1 MRRRTS
7 CTSTYLEL
15 IFLVWLQKRANC
27 NRSWSFFSN
36 VGPKVVATTGKAG
49 GDTWR
54 NYKVLFST
62 LLENFKFCPKNQ
74 FSEKNDKIVNLN
86 FPAKNQWFV
95 VSFIH
100 WFLLDF
106 EFSRVKLQTC
116 SRSFWKVSR
125 SDPFIQNRS
134 RSRSFF
140 KSPSKKDLDQD
151 PFQITSEKRIY
162 LDQILFRLPPKI
174 KDLDNDIWSR
184 SRSLHRSCKIVENQ
198 LC

>member
-86 FPAKNQWFV
+86 FPARNLKICCDFYT
-95 VSFIH
+95 FI
-100 WFLLDF
+100 FYYLGF
-106 EFSRVKLQTC
+106 EFSRQKWSKL
-116 SRSFWKVSR
+116 RILARKFKLIRFFFSFKDS
-125 SDPFIQNRS
+125 Q
-134 RSRSFF
+134 
-140 KSPSKKDLDQD
+140 KSWL
-151 PFQITSEKRIY
+151 
-162 LDQILFRLPPKI
+162 L
-174 KDLDNDIWSR
+174 
-184 SRSLHRSCKIVENQ
+184 SL
-198 LC
+198 